1 MYVLIIGYNK
11 SKFCLQAFGAVEAMT
26 DRICIHSQGK
36 VKPHLSAEDLVSC
49 CKSCGMG

>member
-1 MYVLIIGYNK
+1 MGYNK